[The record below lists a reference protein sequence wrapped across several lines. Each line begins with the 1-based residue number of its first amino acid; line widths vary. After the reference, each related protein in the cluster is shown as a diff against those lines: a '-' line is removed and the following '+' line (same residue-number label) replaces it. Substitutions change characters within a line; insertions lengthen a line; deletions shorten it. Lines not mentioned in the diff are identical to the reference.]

1 MEVLASMGTNI
12 CISQNY
18 SGAAK
23 LRLLQKVIFVQSMN
37 KPAFILHYQNYYEP
51 FIFL

>member
-37 KPAFILHYQNYYEP
+37 KPAFILHYLILIREN
-51 FIFL
+51 